1 MNRNAVL
8 GGPARVLVLSLA
20 LWAPGLPAFAS
31 EANVTTTNWS
41 ERLITNLIEVTMPRN
56 QFVDQYRTNWVRQW
70 RTNVVDVYA
79 TNWTMRTVTHP
90 VLVEALWTNV
100 VTAYRTNVI
109 TRTRTNTVA
118 LNLVETNVLSR
129 YHTNW
134 STLTLTNWV
143 TLVLLKTNW
152 VTQPMT
158 NVVQLDLPSR
168 PAPVLA
174 SAGEVPPPKAPLA
187 EAALPAPAGAVP
199 GPLAI
204 VAARTT
210 RPPASNLVEV
220 LMKVRWAG
228 NGTALLRVQ
237 SWRVQREDGAVF
249 LFGQEQEFV
258 RQLPVGNYTVEARL
272 KAEKD
277 GPLYVARGS
286 LVVTLQNAVIH
297 QRLLAKR

>member
-1 MNRNAVL
+1 MNCHAVL
-8 GGPARVLVLSLA
+8 SGPARTLALSLA
-20 LWAPGLPAFAS
+20 LWAPGLPVFAV

-41 ERLITNLIEVTMPRN
+41 ERLITNLIEVTMPLNR
-56 QFVDQYRTNWVRQW
+56 FVNQYRTNWVPQW

-79 TNWTMRTVTHP
+79 TNWIMRTVTKP
-90 VLVEALWTNV
+90 VMVEALWTNV

-109 TRTRTNTVA
+109 TQTRTNTVA
-118 LNLVETNVLSR
+118 VNLVETNVLNR

-168 PAPVLA
+168 PAPIVA
-174 SAGEVPPPKAPLA
+174 PAGEAPPPKAPA
-187 EAALPAPAGAVP
+187 VEAALPAPAGAVS
-199 GPLAI
+199 GPLAL

-210 RPPASNLVEV
+210 RPPANNLVEV

-228 NGTALLRVQ
+228 NGTVPLRVQ

-249 LFGQEQEFV
+249 LFGQEQEFI

-272 KAEKD
+272 RAEKD
-277 GPLYVARGS
+277 GPLYVARGT
-286 LVVTLQNAVIH
+286 LVVTLQDAVVH
-297 QRLLAKR
+297 QQMLAKK